1 MVDLTNI
8 SYGTKTPISI
18 STLISPPLALHLPL
32 PHRVDQPLGGWPSD
46 HPDLSE
52 KLFTVQKSRSRL
64 FRCCNDIANKV
75 NLYSS
80 MTCYIGKVM
89 YISA

>member
-52 KLFTVQKSRSRL
+52 KLFRSQGRD
-64 FRCCNDIANKV
+64 FSGAV
-75 NLYSS
+75 
-80 MTCYIGKVM
+80 MTLLTRSICTLQ
-89 YISA
+89 